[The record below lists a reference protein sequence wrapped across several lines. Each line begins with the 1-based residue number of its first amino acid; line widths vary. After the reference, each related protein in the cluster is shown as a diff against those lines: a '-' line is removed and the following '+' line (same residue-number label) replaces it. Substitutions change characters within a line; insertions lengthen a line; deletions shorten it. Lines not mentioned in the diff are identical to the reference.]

1 MNYKNFYQQI
11 GNLLYAFS
19 AIDGTIRP
27 KEISKI
33 KEIVK
38 NKLTPI
44 ENSEDEFGTDAA
56 YLAEFQFDFCCEN
69 AEDPKEAYKTFINWF
84 RDNSATV
91 GDNYRDLIFRIA
103 AGVAASFNG
112 INKSEL
118 ILLET
123 LRRDLAFD
131 KAEK

>member
-27 KEISKI
+27 KEVLKI
-33 KEIVK
+33 KETVK
-38 NKLTPI
+38 QKLAPI
-44 ENSEDEFGTDAA
+44 ENSKDEFGTDAA
-56 YLAEFQFDFCCEN
+56 YIAEFQFDFCCEN
-69 AEDPKEAYKTFINWF
+69 NEDPKEAYKNFISYF
-84 RDNSATV
+84 RDNSKSIT
-91 GDNYRDLIFRIA
+91 DNYRDLIFRIA
-103 AGVAASFNG
+103 AGVANSFNG

-123 LRRDLAFD
+123 LRRDLAF
-131 KAEK
+131 EK